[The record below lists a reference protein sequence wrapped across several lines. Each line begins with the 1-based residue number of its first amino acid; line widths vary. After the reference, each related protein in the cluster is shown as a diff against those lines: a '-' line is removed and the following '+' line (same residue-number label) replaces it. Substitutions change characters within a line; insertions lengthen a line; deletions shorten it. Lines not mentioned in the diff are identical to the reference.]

1 MWKLRARSTIQ
12 ILIINDGT
20 HGEEKQWTLSFESLS
35 SFFNHTGHFIYLYF
49 EKSTLNWNFLKCQN
63 ENSCAIGC
71 ALGKRS
77 KAINNVAVKMPI
89 TL

>member
-12 ILIINDGT
+12 ILIIKDGT

-49 EKSTLNWNFLKCQN
+49 EKSTLNCNFLKCQN
-63 ENSCAIGC
+63 ET
-71 ALGKRS
+71 
-77 KAINNVAVKMPI
+77 AV
-89 TL
+89 L